1 MPEIKTKLN
10 SYALTDFIGH
20 ELDGTERFTFLIE
33 AKPGKV
39 TEDLE
44 TGDTEQTVKIVGLWD
59 CADDEA
65 TVAMMRRLRTK
76 YKQADDDANGR
87 KALGSYTE
95 QPLLYTDSSGVVMTT
110 DEIAEARGERWSDS
124 DEFRVVFDGGQVGFW
139 PDDFPGQTLAAP
151 GGMMALPN
159 DLSERGRVARYVDPE
174 TAETIAEWSDEDRA
188 AEEVLIAEREA
199 AADAEAVAVLEAGRT
214 PQIDGRP
221 VSALKAG
228 EVVAY
233 VKASSDHTWLAQ
245 LLGWERGQKKPR
257 RSVMNA
263 VVAALT
269 ATGVETESLVEEP
282 AG

>member
-20 ELDGTERFTFLIE
+20 ELDGTERFMFLVE

-44 TGDTEQTVKIVGLWD
+44 TGDTEQTVKIYGLWD
-59 CADDEA
+59 CSDEDEA
-65 TVAMMRRLRTK
+65 VALMRRLRTR

-95 QPLLYTDSSGVVMTT
+95 QPLLYTDSSGVVMTAN
-110 DEIAEARGERWSDS
+110 EIAEARGDRWTEG
-124 DEFRVVFDGGQVGFW
+124 DEFRVVFEGGQIGFW

-159 DLSERGRVARYVDPE
+159 DLSERGRVVRYVDPE
-174 TAETIAEWSDEDRA
+174 TGEAIAEWSDEDRA
-188 AEEVLIAEREA
+188 AEEALVAEREA
-199 AADAEAVAVLEAGRT
+199 AEDADAVAELEAGRT

-221 VSALKAG
+221 LSALKAG
-228 EVVAY
+228 EVVDHVAGCDD
-233 VKASSDHTWLAQ
+233 ASWLARA
-245 LLGWERGQKKPR
+245 LHHERGSAKPR
-257 RSVMNA
+257 RSVLK
-263 VVAALT
+263 ALLDRMT
-269 ATGVETESLVEEP
+269 TLGLVDLEEP
-282 AG
+282 AE